1 MLLVL
6 DNFEHLVDAAPD
18 VAPLLEGCP
27 GLKVLATSREPLHL
41 RWEQEAAV
49 PPLVVPDLEHLP
61 ELDAL
66 EQVPAVR
73 LFVRRAQA
81 LQPAFQLTADDAA
94 AVAELCVR
102 LDGLPLAIELAA
114 ARSKVLT
121 PRAILARLDD
131 RLDLLRTT
139 ARDAPRRHQAL
150 RESIGWSYE
159 LLTADEQALFCRLAV
174 FVGGCS
180 LDAATAV

>member
-1 MLLVL
+1 
-6 DNFEHLVDAAPD
+6 
-18 VAPLLEGCP
+18 
-27 GLKVLATSREPLHL
+27 
-41 RWEQEAAV
+41 
-49 PPLVVPDLEHLP
+49 
-61 ELDAL
+61 
-66 EQVPAVR
+66 
-73 LFVRRAQA
+73 

-102 LDGLPLAIELAA
+102 LDGLPLAIELTA